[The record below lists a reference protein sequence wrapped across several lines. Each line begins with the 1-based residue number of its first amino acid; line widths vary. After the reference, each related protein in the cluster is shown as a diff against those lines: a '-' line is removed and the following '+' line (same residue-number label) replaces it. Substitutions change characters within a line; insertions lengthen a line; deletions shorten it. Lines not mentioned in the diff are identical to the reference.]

1 MASEPE
7 RLSAGGGGAA
17 TSAGITFQQQLGAL
31 VGTWL
36 LGERPFDQRLA
47 LGHAVPVW
55 VRFES
60 EAPVDDI
67 LVATSAGGMVA
78 IQAKTTA
85 SLSRDLASPFGKS
98 VAQFVRHWLAC
109 RDGDGS
115 LHWNRP
121 LNPLT
126 DRMVL
131 AVGRQ
136 APATVREDLPA
147 ALRLRSQPGGGV
159 LTEAQT
165 RAFEDFQSCVAQA
178 WSNATTDPFMPAIAE
193 TLARLVTIFTFDP
206 AGPDRVASL
215 AALESLVAAP
225 SGAPAALTAL
235 EGLSGDYMARRGGAD
250 LTTLRQ
256 ALMTRGIR
264 LAAPPAY
271 RSDIAALRAHS
282 ETIATALERYEV
294 IEAAAGNHISVVRDC
309 QAAIQDAALAG
320 SLLIVGEPGAGKS
333 GVLNALAR
341 GLRERGS
348 DVLELAVDR
357 YSVETLEG
365 LKYELG
371 LEHGLIETLAAWDGA
386 EPGWLVIDALD
397 ATRGGKGEGVFR
409 SLIEQVLDRG
419 GRWRVIASIRT
430 FDLRMGQQFRSLFR
444 GAPPVEHLQETGFAS
459 VRHICVP
466 SWSEGEFQQLLDQ
479 APALANAL
487 ANAPAALRQLAAVPF
502 NTRLMSDLVKD
513 GLVSAD
519 FSEVASQAEL
529 LQLYWAHRVEG
540 HGAAARACIQR
551 ITQAMVDARALR
563 APFAAA
569 AGGDAA
575 MIDTLERD
583 GVVISVDNGRWVQ
596 FRHHLLFDFA
606 AARVLFDPDAL
617 IAGTLRF
624 PKADAHGLML
634 APALTF
640 VLREIW
646 DRQQDR
652 APFWTAAAH
661 ILADNDGDPVIRS
674 ATGRICAEYP
684 AAGSDLHT
692 LAERV
697 VAGDALAARTF
708 VHMSG
713 ALAIR
718 LEDYPATALRP
729 WVGLLRDIAS
739 NVAPVSGTVRFL
751 LFLLASRM
759 DDIEARADLGLVSR
773 ALLSHAFADPAQR
786 NLTAAAI
793 DLVADTCASDP
804 AASRALLERVFEPD
818 RLKKFGA
825 EEVPAL
831 CRKIEAICECDPAF
845 AAEIYRGTFGFEVTE
860 QRETMMGDSQ
870 IVALRSNAR
879 QDYSMARYALGE
891 FVPKFLERYPDYA
904 VSAIVDAVEG
914 YVAREHARKPG
925 MVDAQVEA
933 GGRIVR
939 LREDWSHIWSHDPDS
954 SYGHDAEV
962 LIKKLLDYLRVA
974 EPAAALH
981 IAEQLTTAASLAVF
995 WSRLFLVAVER
1006 DDALLDLVL
1015 PIAMTEAF
1023 LLLPD
1028 TRKDAVDVVTKGYP
1042 RLDPSAREEFET
1054 AVALYDFSEFQRP
1067 SDARAHLER
1076 RLFGAIG
1083 TAGLAT
1089 PAARA
1094 IVVALGEAEDSE
1106 NDRLFV
1112 IRTISE
1118 APEPYHWIRG
1128 LDRESTPNQVLMAA
1142 IDAAKQALGIES
1154 DAHDGSEVALPA
1166 SLAAMEALAA
1176 HVDREAQNP
1185 LLVIYAEGTIAQ
1197 GIERVISQQKVPPL
1211 EDAEATRR
1219 LLALLDLAARSAGPL
1234 LHDDTEA
1241 DFERGAS
1248 WGSPAP
1254 RVDAGQAVLDLCL
1267 QRPDLYPNLAPMIDS
1282 LLADPHPA
1290 VRLQAAQRLV
1300 RIWDIDRSGFWQRL
1314 SARLSDETNQGVLD
1328 HVISS
1333 VLSRVLHADPDRME
1347 PLALALLARFPQ
1359 DPERASR
1366 MRTALSG
1373 QVAVL
1378 WVTHQRAEAR
1388 TVLTSWIADLATHH
1402 SELSHIVST
1411 LRSAFVEGLKGEAR
1425 PEDEGLR
1432 QRAQQL
1438 ALEIVTAANAGME
1451 AYFARETNGE
1461 QEQKDAREYARLL
1474 DSVCS
1479 QLFFAVGAG
1488 KDKVA
1493 GDAEFDSAAL
1503 EQFFD
1508 EAAPILHGIGTYAT
1522 PHTVYYLLQLL
1533 EFLLSIDPAR
1543 ALDLTTHAL
1552 RSGGRRNGY
1561 QFESLGADLLVRLV
1575 GVFLAD
1581 HKELFEDADRRAA
1594 LIDCLEIFMDAGWPA
1609 ARRLL
1614 YRLPE
1619 LIQ

>member
-1 MASEPE
+1 MARVPE

-17 TSAGITFQQQLGAL
+17 TSAGILFEQQLGAL

-47 LGHAVPVW
+47 LGQAVPRW
-55 VRFES
+55 VRFET
-60 EAPVDDI
+60 EAPVDDMLI
-67 LVATSAGGMVA
+67 ATSAGGFVA

-85 SLSRDLASPFGKS
+85 SLSRDLAGPFGKTVS
-98 VAQFVRHWLAC
+98 QFVRHWLAC
-109 RDGDGS
+109 RDGDAS

-121 LNPLT
+121 LDPLT
-126 DRMVL
+126 DRLVL
-131 AVGRQ
+131 AVSRQ

-147 ALRLRSQPGGGV
+147 ALRLRAQPGGGV
-159 LTEAQT
+159 LTDAQM
-165 RAFEDFQSCVAQA
+165 RAFDDFEFCVAQA
-178 WSNATTDPFMPAIAE
+178 WEAATTDPFVPAIAE
-193 TLARLVTIFTFDP
+193 TLARLVTVLTLDP
-206 AGPDRVASL
+206 NGPDRIASL
-215 AALESLVAAP
+215 AALQSLVADPEA
-225 SGAPAALTAL
+225 APAALSAL
-235 EGLSGDYMARRGGAD
+235 EALSGDYMAHRGGAD
-250 LTTLRQ
+250 LATLRQ
-256 ALMTRGIR
+256 ALTTRGIR
-264 LAAPPAY
+264 LAAPPGY
-271 RSDIAALRAHS
+271 RADIAALRAHS
-282 ETIATALERYEV
+282 DTIAAALERYEV
-294 IEAAAGNHISVVRDC
+294 IEAAAGHRISVVRDC
-309 QAAIQDAALAG
+309 QAAIQEAALDG

-341 GLRERGS
+341 GLRERGN

-357 YSVETLEG
+357 YSVESLEG
-365 LKYELG
+365 LKNELG

-409 SLIEQVLDRG
+409 SLIEQVMERR

-430 FDLRMGQQFRSLFR
+430 FDLRMGQQFRSLFK
-444 GAPPVEHLQETGFAS
+444 GTPPVVHLQETGFAS

-466 SWSEGEFQQLLDQ
+466 SWSEGEFQRLLDQ

-487 ANAPAALRQLAAVPF
+487 ANAPTALRQLAAVPF
-502 NTRLMSDLVKD
+502 NTRLMSDLVKG

-519 FSEVASQAEL
+519 FSQVASQAEL
-529 LQLYWAHRVEG
+529 LQLYWAHRVED
-540 HGAAARACIQR
+540 HGAAARACILR
-551 ITQAMVDARALR
+551 IAQAMVDARALR

-606 AARVLFDPDAL
+606 AARVLLDPDAL

-624 PKADAHGLML
+624 PKADARGLML

-640 VLREIW
+640 LLREIW

-692 LAERV
+692 LAERL

-718 LEDYPATALRP
+718 LEDYPATALGT
-729 WVGLLRDIAS
+729 WVGLLREIAP
-739 NVAPVSGTVRFL
+739 NVAPVAGTVRFL
-751 LFLLASRM
+751 LFRLAGSV
-759 DDIEARADLGLVSR
+759 DDTDARADLGLAAR
-773 ALLSHAFADPAQR
+773 ALLTHAFADPAQR
-786 NLTAAAI
+786 NLRASAI
-793 DLVADTCASDP
+793 DLVGDTCASDP
-804 AASRALLERVFEPD
+804 ATSRALLERVFEPD
-818 RLKKFGA
+818 RLDSFGA

-845 AAEIYRGTFGFEVTE
+845 AADIYRGTFGFEVTE
-860 QRETMMGDSQ
+860 ERETMMGDSQ
-870 IVALRSNAR
+870 ILALRSNAR
-879 QDYSMARYALGE
+879 QDYGMARYALGE
-891 FVPKFLERYPDYA
+891 FVSTFLERQPDHA
-904 VSAIVDAVEG
+904 LSALVDAVEG
-914 YVAREHARKPG
+914 CVAREHPRNPQ

-933 GGRIVR
+933 GGRVVR
-939 LREDWSHIWSHDPDS
+939 LREDWSHIWGHDPDS
-954 SYGHDAEV
+954 SYGHDAET
-962 LIKKLLDYLRVA
+962 LIKKLRDYLRA
-974 EPAAALH
+974 
-981 IAEQLTTAASLAVF
+981 AEQPVALYLAELLTRTASLAIF

-1028 TRKDAVDVVTKGYP
+1028 TRKDAVDVVAKGYP
-1042 RLDPSAREEFET
+1042 RLDPSAREAFET
-1054 AVALYDFSEFQRP
+1054 GVAQYDFSAFQRP
-1067 SDARAHLER
+1067 ADARAHLER

-1083 TAGLAT
+1083 TADLAT
-1089 PAARA
+1089 PAAQA
-1094 IVVALGEAEDSE
+1094 IVAAPGEAEDIE

-1112 IRTISE
+1112 VRTISE
-1118 APEPYHWIRG
+1118 APEPYHWIQG
-1128 LDRESTPNQVLMAA
+1128 LDRESASNQVLMAA
-1142 IDAAKQALGIES
+1142 IDAAKQALGIEN
-1154 DAHDGSEVALPA
+1154 DAHDGSEVTLPA

-1176 HVDREAQNP
+1176 HINRETQHP
-1185 LLVIYAEGTIAQ
+1185 SLVIYGEGTIAQ
-1197 GIERVISQQKVPPL
+1197 GMGRVISQQKLPPT
-1211 EDAEATRR
+1211 EDAPATRR
-1219 LLALLDLAARSAGPL
+1219 LLVLLDLAARSAGPP

-1267 QRPDLYPNLAPMIDS
+1267 QRPDLYPGLTPMIDA

-1290 VRLQAAQRLV
+1290 VRLQAALRLV
-1300 RIWDIDRSGFWQRL
+1300 RIWDIDRPGFWQRL

-1328 HVISS
+1328 HLISG
-1333 VLSRVLHADPDRME
+1333 VLSRVLHADPDQME

-1359 DPERASR
+1359 DPKRASR
-1366 MRTALSG
+1366 IRTALSG

-1378 WVTHQRAEAR
+1378 WVSHQRAEAR
-1388 TVLTSWIADLATHH
+1388 VVLTSWIADIATHH

-1411 LRSAFVEGLKGEAR
+1411 LRPAFVKGLKGEAR
-1425 PEDEGLR
+1425 HEDEGLR
-1432 QRAQQL
+1432 HRAQQL
-1438 ALEIVTAANAGME
+1438 ALETVTAANTGME

-1461 QEQKDAREYARLL
+1461 EEQKDAREYAQLL
-1474 DSVCS
+1474 DAVCS

-1488 KDKVA
+1488 TDKA
-1493 GDAEFDSAAL
+1493 ADAAEFDSAAL

-1508 EAAPILHGIGTYAT
+1508 EAAPILHGIGTFAT
-1522 PHTVYYLLQLL
+1522 PHTIYYLLQLL
-1533 EFLLSIDPAR
+1533 EFLLPIEPAR
-1543 ALDLTTHAL
+1543 AFDLTTHAL
-1552 RSGGRRNGY
+1552 RSGGSRNGY